1 MPAKL
6 FRRVLLGGWAWAW
19 WILDRLHIRTMARSA
34 RAGWRIAGI
43 VSLSRTLSS
52 LCPVN
57 PVSEGGSY

>member
-1 MPAKL
+1 
-6 FRRVLLGGWAWAW
+6 
-19 WILDRLHIRTMARSA
+19 MAHSA